1 MRQGE
6 LPANFK
12 QTKTIDD
19 DLNPT
24 WDEMFQFGVH
34 STTIQE
40 LVIEV
45 WDEDNAVTGDELLG
59 TCQVRTRWLP
69 RADRRAAHTGD
80 GFQN

>member
-1 MRQGE
+1 MQGE

-24 WDEMFQFGVH
+24 WEEMFQFKVH
-34 STTIQE
+34 SVEIQE

-59 TCQVRTRWLP
+59 TCQVCHVVLSQIDER
-69 RADRRAAHTGD
+69 
-80 GFQN
+80 